1 LIIYKKIEIRM
12 RPSRV
17 FRWIVRLFLL
27 VLTLSMTV
35 VSLLGGMSAALILG
49 DPNNIRVP
57 SGTIQYNFN
66 ITDVNSMYLRVPF
79 NITNAGY
86 FDLTNLKIDF
96 KISMIYDHVNLTTPG
111 VNTTTSVLIFDKSI
125 NFPTI
130 LHGMSYNGLF
140 NASSGD
146 GFIVSNFPN
155 ATTQID
161 WTRSPVAEFYS
172 NFSLSASYS
181 LDLISFKV
189 NAFNISVGYLY

>member
-1 LIIYKKIEIRM
+1 M

-27 VLTLSMTV
+27 VLTLSMTI
-35 VSLLGGMSAALILG
+35 VSVLGGMSAALILG
-49 DPNNIRVP
+49 DPNNIKIP
-57 SGTIQYNFN
+57 SGPIQSNFD

-96 KISMIYDHVNLTTPG
+96 KVSMVYDHVNLTTPG
-111 VNTTTSVLIFDKSI
+111 VNTTTSALIFDKSMS
-125 NFPTI
+125 FPTI
-130 LHGMSYNGLF
+130 FYGTSYNGLF

-146 GFIVSNFPN
+146 GFIPSNFPN
-155 ATTQID
+155 ATTEID
-161 WTRSPVAEFYS
+161 WTRTPHAVEFYS

-189 NAFNISVGYLY
+189 EAFNVSVGYFDLTP

>member
-1 LIIYKKIEIRM
+1 M

-27 VLTLSMTV
+27 VLTLSMTI
-35 VSLLGGMSAALILG
+35 VSALGAMSAALILG
-49 DPNNIRVP
+49 DPNNIKIP
-57 SGTIQYNFN
+57 SGPIQSNFT

-96 KISMIYDHVNLTTPG
+96 KVLMVYDHVNLTTPG
-111 VNTTTSVLIFDKSI
+111 VNTTTSALIFDKSI

-130 LHGMSYNGLF
+130 LHKTSYNGLF

-155 ATTQID
+155 ATIDID
-161 WTRSPVAEFYS
+161 WTKTPYPVEFYS

-189 NAFNISVGYLY
+189 DAFNVSVGHLNSPFG